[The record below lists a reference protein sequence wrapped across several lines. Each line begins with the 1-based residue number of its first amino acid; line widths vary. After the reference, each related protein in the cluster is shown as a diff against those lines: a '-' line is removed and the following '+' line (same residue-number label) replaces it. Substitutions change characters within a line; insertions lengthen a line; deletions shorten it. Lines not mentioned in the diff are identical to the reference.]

1 MPSPD
6 YAFTVLVI
14 IFISK
19 IHNPLEHRLNALNTA
34 VLTLRVTRMFTSATP
49 LYDIDT
55 LICPRRI
62 RMVRSYNAVYQPRQK
77 VVLASEQDIL

>member
-19 IHNPLEHRLNALNTA
+19 IHNPLEHHLNALNKA
-34 VLTLRVTRMFTSATP
+34 VLTLRVTQSSP
-49 LYDIDT
+49 LQQHHFMTY
-55 LICPRRI
+55 
-62 RMVRSYNAVYQPRQK
+62 
-77 VVLASEQDIL
+77 